1 MNTRILVAT
10 AVLAAAI
17 ASPALAQAGTSQSQL
32 QAMPLPYDEGGPTGQ
47 LRFTK
52 RSYDLYRNGQYV
64 GSTPDPNIR
73 MLLQRDL
80 DGGE

>member
-1 MNTRILVAT
+1 MNTKMLVAM
-10 AVLAAAI
+10 AVIAAAI
-17 ASPALAQAGTSQSQL
+17 ASPALAQAGTPQSQL
-32 QAMPLPYDEGGPTGQ
+32 QAGPSQDDEGGPTGQ
-47 LRFTK
+47 PRFTK

-73 MLLQRDL
+73 TLLQRDL

>member
-1 MNTRILVAT
+1 MNTKIFVAT

-17 ASPALAQAGTSQSQL
+17 ASPALAQPAVHHQL
-32 QAMPLPYDEGGPTGQ
+32 QAFSSPFDDGGPTGQ
-47 LRFTK
+47 LRYTK

-73 MLLQRDL
+73 MQLQRDL
-80 DGGE
+80 DGGD